1 MRALLK
7 DSGMRT
13 FTQTFSSASPG
24 RWPRLWLFCVL
35 LVYNVSCDQFGSDDE
50 IAGEGSF
57 CVYFHSGT
65 GYPWF
70 CRRYLYLVRY
80 WLKYSNHCR
89 YLLSVSLP
97 LCSNYS
103 ASRTRRMAC
112 VPLEPTQTAQCPPWS
127 VSLARPASW
136 GKALPQPVGVPMTQS
151 VRIVGKTTTPN

>member
-57 CVYFHSGT
+57 CVYFIVE
-65 GYPWF
+65 
-70 CRRYLYLVRY
+70 LVT
-80 WLKYSNHCR
+80 LGFAVDTCTS
-89 YLLSVSLP
+89 
-97 LCSNYS
+97 
-103 ASRTRRMAC
+103 
-112 VPLEPTQTAQCPPWS
+112 
-127 VSLARPASW
+127 
-136 GKALPQPVGVPMTQS
+136 
-151 VRIVGKTTTPN
+151 